1 MLIRR
6 FMASLVSLLVFSAFT
21 ATGQTARPNFTR
33 PTNYDV
39 QHYIIRVRF
48 DRPKKQVFGDTT
60 VRLKPLAGGFTQA
73 ELDASDMSFES
84 VTLEGSDTPLKF
96 KVANEKVIVTLDKAY
111 KPENTIGIRFKY
123 TATPKKGVYFVDKRV
138 MNGRE
143 LSPAQIW
150 TQGEAD
156 EAHHWFPSFDF
167 PSDKA
172 STEQFITAPKD
183 ETVIANG
190 VLEEA
195 ADNPDGTVTH
205 HFRMAIPHSTYL
217 VSFIVGKYART
228 ADKYKDIPLGFYV
241 YPGREGIT
249 RPAFGHTR
257 DMMQVFEELTGVD
270 YPYNKYDQ
278 TIVANFQFGGMENI
292 TATTMADTEI
302 FFAQFDFAR
311 GNVENLVS
319 HELAHS
325 WFGNLVTCRNW
336 AELWLNEGWA
346 TFMEAA
352 FIEKAYGR
360 AGYMRKIV
368 SDAEIFMTDDAV
380 NPKRNGL
387 FNQNAG
393 DISTLFDRPATIYNK
408 GGAVLH
414 TLREEIGDEAFWKGA
429 NIYLNRHKFGNVE
442 SSDLRKAME
451 EASGKDLGW
460 FFDQWVYHAGHPK
473 LEVRPVWNG
482 RSKTLKLTVVQTQ
495 KPDKLIPEA
504 FRLPLDLEIVTPG
517 GTKTDRIDVRKRVE
531 ELSFKLDAK
540 PTSITLDKLQ
550 KIPVKMVKV
559 EPVVEAR
566 AAR

>member
-1 MLIRR
+1 
-6 FMASLVSLLVFSAFT
+6 
-21 ATGQTARPNFTR
+21 
-33 PTNYDV
+33 
-39 QHYIIRVRF
+39 
-48 DRPKKQVFGDTT
+48 
-60 VRLKPLAGGFTQA
+60 
-73 ELDASDMSFES
+73 
-84 VTLEGSDTPLKF
+84 
-96 KVANEKVIVTLDKAY
+96 
-111 KPENTIGIRFKY
+111 
-123 TATPKKGVYFVDKRV
+123 
-138 MNGRE
+138 
-143 LSPAQIW
+143 
-150 TQGEAD
+150 
-156 EAHHWFPSFDF
+156 
-167 PSDKA
+167 
-172 STEQFITAPKD
+172 
-183 ETVIANG
+183 
-190 VLEEA
+190 
-195 ADNPDGTVTH
+195 
-205 HFRMAIPHSTYL
+205 
-217 VSFIVGKYART
+217 
-228 ADKYKDIPLGFYV
+228 
-241 YPGREGIT
+241 
-249 RPAFGHTR
+249 
-257 DMMQVFEELTGVD
+257 MMQVFEELTGVD

-325 WFGNLVTCRNW
+325 WFVNLVTCRNW

-451 EASGKDLGW
+451 EASGTDLGW

-473 LEVRPVWNG
+473 LEVRPVWNA

-559 EPVVEAR
+559 EQVVEAR